1 MTIGANR
8 ALLFLDVDGTVLPYS
23 TVDSAA
29 GQPDWTEWQQP
40 TNPALS
46 QVSRVVGERLLALG
60 CELLWATGWAEDAN
74 LVIAPILGLPQLPVA
89 QLPEYPEG
97 DYYSDGLHWKTRTLV
112 DLAAGRPFIWIDD
125 EIRDHD
131 EIWVRGNH
139 PGRALLHRVDGMS
152 GLLDTDFAALAEWL
166 AAP

>member
-23 TVDSAA
+23 AADSAA

-46 QVSRVVGERLLALG
+46 RVSRVVGERLLALG
-60 CELLWATGWAEDAN
+60 CELLW
-74 LVIAPILGLPQLPVA
+74 
-89 QLPEYPEG
+89 
-97 DYYSDGLHWKTRTLV
+97 
-112 DLAAGRPFIWIDD
+112 AAGRPFIWIDD

-131 EIWVRGNH
+131 EIWVCGNH

-152 GLLDTDFAALAEWL
+152 GLLDTDFTALAEWL